1 MIIGSHNTM
10 TYAKPRK
17 WWMHVIVPFAVCQT
31 KDVDE
36 QILEGVRCFDLRIRL
51 KKDKWV
57 FAHGLYEV
65 DGDVYATIDKIR
77 NYADYLRKKVYIRIV
92 LERNKTSRKE
102 TERFVKFCEMCENQL
117 GKYIVPFEGRLK
129 SGWKELYSFKYRPKS
144 IIQNVSSMATDARWY
159 EKAIPFLYAFRKNE
173 ENKCRV
179 YNNKIVLYDF
189 I

>member
-10 TYAKPRK
+10 TYAAPRK
-17 WWMHVIVPFAVCQT
+17 WWMHVIAPFAVCQT

-65 DGDVYATIDKIR
+65 KGDVYAIIDKIR
-77 NYADYLRKKVYIRIV
+77 DYANDIKENVYLRII
-92 LERNKTSRKE
+92 LERSTTNEEEAKRFIEFCRCCE
-102 TERFVKFCEMCENQL
+102 TQL
-117 GKYIVPFEGRLK
+117 GKYVIPFEGRK
-129 SGWKELYSFKYRPKS
+129 KGGWELLYNFKFVPQA
-144 IIQNVSSMATDARWY
+144 IWQPVSSMAEDARWY
-159 EKAIPFLYAFRKNE
+159 ERYIPVLYAKRKNK
-173 ENKCRV
+173 ENLDITKMQF
-179 YNNKIVLYDF
+179 ISLFDF